1 MVFWCVMFFFNLL
14 IPLLM
19 IIVGRMMYKH
29 TPKNING
36 VYGYR
41 TKMSMKNQDTWNF
54 AHDYCGRLWY
64 KVGCIMLIP
73 TIIVQLPFIH
83 SSENVVGI
91 MVAVLETIQVCVL
104 IGCIFP
110 TERALKRAFDNKG
123 NRKVTD

>member
-1 MVFWCVMFFFNLL
+1 MIFWWVMFFFNLL

-19 IIVGRMMYKH
+19 IVVGRMMYKH
-29 TPKNING
+29 TPKSING

-64 KVGCIMLIP
+64 KGGCIMLIP

-83 SSENVVGI
+83 SSEDTVGI
-91 MVAVLETIQVCVL
+91 MVAVLETVQVCVL
-104 IGCIFP
+104 IGSIFP
-110 TERALKRAFDNKG
+110 TERALKRSFDNKG